1 MSKQA
6 TGGLAWP
13 FWHRDPKDNN
23 ERELA
28 GWLMYDW
35 ANSAFQTTVV
45 TVLIGPYLTDLAQ
58 RDVGRNGIV
67 ANLGPF
73 GSITA
78 TSLFP
83 YCISTSVFLQV
94 LLLPL
99 LGAIADYSS
108 AKKRLMIAFCYGGV
122 AATCLLFFVAD
133 HRYIIG
139 GLLLVVANLAFGVTI
154 VLYNAFLNDITTGDL
169 RNKVSSQ
176 GYALG
181 YLGGGLLLA
190 ANLILLNLS
199 DRLGITKELAV
210 RISLLSAGLWWG
222 GFALITFARVKTR
235 PTPRERPS
243 GRSYLAIG
251 LSELGAVWTQ
261 LHRLPHTRRYLLAYM
276 AFNDAIQT
284 VISIASVFLAQEL
297 FVSRGLATNQSF
309 LVGLVLMVQ
318 FVAFVG
324 ALLFERIAVLV
335 NTKNAILLSLVLWTG
350 IVIYAYGFLQTIAQA
365 WVMGGVLATVL
376 GGSQA
381 LSRSLFSQMIPV
393 GHEATFFGL
402 YEITERGT
410 SWIGPFMFGLV
421 VGATGS
427 YRQAI
432 LSLIVLLLA
441 GMIVLLFT
449 NTEQAIH
456 DAGNRL
462 PTDAT
467 GARA

>member
-1 MSKQA
+1 MTIRPGSS
-6 TGGLAWP
+6 T
-13 FWHRDPKDNN
+13 RDDR
-23 ERELA
+23 REIV

-58 RDVGRNGIV
+58 REVGRNGIV

-73 GSITA
+73 GTITA
-78 TSLFP
+78 MSLFP

-99 LGAIADYSS
+99 LGAIADYSH

-122 AATCLLFFVAD
+122 AATCLLFFVTG
-133 HRYIIG
+133 HRYIVG
-139 GLLLVVANLAFGVTI
+139 GVLLILANLAFGVTI
-154 VLYNAFLNDITTGDL
+154 VLYNAFLNDITTEDR

-190 ANLILLNLS
+190 ANLVLLSLS
-199 DRLGITKELAV
+199 DRLGISKELTV

-222 GFALITFARVKTR
+222 GFALITFARVNTR
-235 PTPRERPS
+235 EPRRARPS
-243 GRSYLAIG
+243 RRSYLSIG
-251 LSELGAVWTQ
+251 ILELKAVWHQ
-261 LHRLPHTRRYLLAYM
+261 LRRLPHTRRYLVAYM

-297 FVSRGLATNQSF
+297 FVSRGLATNQNF
-309 LVGLVLMVQ
+309 LIGLVLMVQ
-318 FVAFVG
+318 FVAFLG
-324 ALLFERIAVLV
+324 ALLFERIADLIT
-335 NTKNAILLSLVLWTG
+335 TKPAILLSLVLWTG
-350 IVIYAYGFLQTIAQA
+350 IVIYAYGFLQTVAQA
-365 WVMGGVLATVL
+365 WAMGAALATVL

-410 SWIGPFMFGLV
+410 SWIGPLMFGLV

-432 LSLIVLLLA
+432 LSLIVLFLVGLA
-441 GMIVLLFT
+441 VLFCT
-449 NTEQAIH
+449 NTERAIH
-456 DAGNRL
+456 DASNLL
-462 PTDAT
+462 PTEAA
-467 GARA
+467 GAARV

>member
-1 MSKQA
+1 MTIRPGSS
-6 TGGLAWP
+6 T
-13 FWHRDPKDNN
+13 RDDR
-23 ERELA
+23 REIV

-58 RDVGRNGIV
+58 REVGRNGIV
-67 ANLGPF
+67 AKLGPF
-73 GSITA
+73 GTITA
-78 TSLFP
+78 MSLFP

-94 LLLPL
+94 LFLPL
-99 LGAIADYSS
+99 LGAIADYSH

-122 AATCLLFFVAD
+122 AATCLLFFVTG
-133 HRYIIG
+133 HRYVVG
-139 GLLLVVANLAFGVTI
+139 GVLLILANLAFGVTI
-154 VLYNAFLNDITTGDL
+154 VLYNAFLNEITTEDR

-190 ANLILLNLS
+190 ANLVLLSLS
-199 DRLGITKELAV
+199 DRLGISKELTV

-222 GFALITFARVKTR
+222 GFALITFARLKARAARRAR
-235 PTPRERPS
+235 PPN
-243 GRSYLAIG
+243 RSYLAIG
-251 LSELGAVWTQ
+251 ISELGGVWT
-261 LHRLPHTRRYLLAYM
+261 LLRRLPHTRRYLVAYM

-297 FVSRGLATNQSF
+297 FVSRGLATNQNF
-309 LVGLVLMVQ
+309 LIGLVLMVQ
-318 FVAFVG
+318 FVAFLG
-324 ALLFERIAVLV
+324 ALLFERIADLIT
-335 NTKNAILLSLVLWTG
+335 TKPAILLSLVLWTG
-350 IVIYAYGFLQTIAQA
+350 IVIYAYWFPQTVAQA
-365 WVMGGVLATVL
+365 WAMGAALATVL

-410 SWIGPFMFGLV
+410 SWIGPLVFGLV

-432 LSLIVLLLA
+432 LSLIVLFLVGIA
-441 GMIVLLFT
+441 VLFCT
-449 NTEQAIH
+449 NTERAIH
-456 DAGNRL
+456 DASNLL
-462 PTDAT
+462 PTEAA
-467 GARA
+467 GAARA

>member
-1 MSKQA
+1 MAVRPDSR
-6 TGGLAWP
+6 TN
-13 FWHRDPKDNN
+13 DNQ
-23 ERELA
+23 REIV

-67 ANLGPF
+67 TNLGPF
-73 GSITA
+73 GTITA

-99 LGAIADYSS
+99 LGAIADYSH

-122 AATCLLFFVAD
+122 AATCLLFFITG
-133 HRYIIG
+133 HRYIAG
-139 GLLLVVANLAFGVTI
+139 GMLLMVANLAFGVTI
-154 VLYNAFLNDITTGDL
+154 VLYNAFLNDITTGDR
-169 RNKVSSQ
+169 RNKISSQ

-190 ANLILLNLS
+190 ANLVLLNVS
-199 DRLGITKELAV
+199 NRLGMSKELAV

-222 GFALITFARVKTR
+222 GFALIAFARLKTR
-235 PTPRERPS
+235 AARRARPS
-243 GRSYLAIG
+243 SRSYLAIG
-251 LSELGAVWTQ
+251 LTGLGAVWKQ
-261 LHRLPHTRRYLLAYM
+261 LRRLPHTRRYLVAYM

-309 LVGLVLMVQ
+309 LMGLVLMVQ
-318 FVAFVG
+318 FVAFFG
-324 ALLFERIAVLV
+324 ALIFERIAVLV

-365 WVMGGVLATVL
+365 WVMGAVLATVL

-381 LSRSLFSQMIPV
+381 LSRSLFSQMIPA

-410 SWIGPFMFGLV
+410 SWIGPLIFGLV

-432 LSLIVLLLA
+432 LSLIVLFLA
-441 GMIVLLFT
+441 GIVVLLFT
-449 NTEQAIH
+449 NTERAIH
-456 DAGNRL
+456 DASNLL
-462 PTDAT
+462 PTDVASA
-467 GARA
+467 ARV